1 MRGWDTKGTCHQPF
15 SNRCPIRILIIEDD
29 AALARSLSALL
40 RAGGHAV
47 DHVAT
52 GGDALAVIGSE
63 PYALAILDVGLPD
76 IDGFTVL
83 AELRRRGART
93 PVLMLTARDALDD
106 RVRGL
111 DLGADDYLRK
121 PFEPEELEARVRAL
135 GRRRGGDPTPKLV
148 VGALTINRSTGMADI
163 AGRSLDL
170 RRREL
175 AVLDAL
181 ATRAGQ
187 VVPRE
192 LLIGEVFGFD
202 EPVGGNAIEVHV
214 TRLRG
219 KLAPDGPGIRTVRG
233 VGYMLDAD

>member
-1 MRGWDTKGTCHQPF
+1 M
-15 SNRCPIRILIIEDD
+15 RILMIEDD
-29 AALARSLSALL
+29 AALARSIAALL
-40 RAGGHAV
+40 RASGNAV

-52 GGDALAVIGSE
+52 GADALAVVAGE
-63 PYALAILDVGLPD
+63 PYALVILDVGLPD

-83 AELRRRGART
+83 ARLRARGDRV
-93 PVLMLTARDALDD
+93 PVLMLTARDGLDD

-135 GRRRGGDPTPKLV
+135 GRRRGGDPHPTLV
-148 VGALTINRSTGMADI
+148 VGALTINRSTGAADVG
-163 AGRSLDL
+163 GRPLDL
-170 RRREL
+170 RRRER
-175 AVLDAL
+175 AVLEAL
-181 ATRAGQ
+181 ATRAGR
-187 VVPRE
+187 VVARE

-219 KLAPDGPGIRTVRG
+219 KLAPDGPEIRTVRG
-233 VGYMLDAD
+233 VGYRLDGG

>member
-1 MRGWDTKGTCHQPF
+1 M
-15 SNRCPIRILIIEDD
+15 RILMVEDD
-29 AALARSLSALL
+29 AALARSIAALL

-47 DHVAT
+47 DHSAS
-52 GGDALAVIGSE
+52 GEEALTLVSAE
-63 PYALAILDVGLPD
+63 PYALLILDVGLPD

-83 AELRRRGART
+83 ERLRRRGGKV

-121 PFEPEELEARVRAL
+121 PFDPAELEARVRAL
-135 GRRRGGDPTPKLV
+135 GRRRGGDPVPV
-148 VGALTINRSTGMADI
+148 VTIGALTLNRSTGAAAV
-163 AGRSLDL
+163 AGRALDL
-170 RRREL
+170 RRREW

-192 LLIGEVFGFD
+192 LLLAEVFGYD
-202 EPVGGNAIEVHV
+202 EPVGPNAIEVNV

-219 KLAPDGPGIRTVRG
+219 KLGPDGPQIRTVRG
-233 VGYMLDAD
+233 VGYMIDVR

>member
-1 MRGWDTKGTCHQPF
+1 M
-15 SNRCPIRILIIEDD
+15 IEDD
-29 AALARSLSALL
+29 AALARSISALL
-40 RAGGHAV
+40 RAAGHAI

-52 GGDALAVIGSE
+52 GEDALSVVGGE
-63 PYALAILDVGLPD
+63 PYALVILDVGLPD
-76 IDGFTVL
+76 MDGFAVL
-83 AELRRRGART
+83 AELRRRGERV

-135 GRRRGGDPTPKLV
+135 GRRRGGDPTPKIV
-148 VGALTINRSTGMADI
+148 VGTLTINRSTGMVDV

-170 RRREL
+170 RRRERT
-175 AVLDAL
+175 VLEAL

-187 VVPRE
+187 IVPRE

-202 EPVGGNAIEVHV
+202 EPVGSNAIEVHV

-233 VGYMLDAD
+233 VGYMLDTQ

>member
-1 MRGWDTKGTCHQPF
+1 M
-15 SNRCPIRILIIEDD
+15 IEDD
-29 AALARSLSALL
+29 AALARSISALL

-52 GGDALAVIGSE
+52 GEDALSVVGSE
-63 PYALAILDVGLPD
+63 PYALVILDVGLPD
-76 IDGFTVL
+76 MDGFAVL
-83 AELRRRGART
+83 AELRRRGEKVA
-93 PVLMLTARDALDD
+93 VLMLTARDALDD

-121 PFEPEELEARVRAL
+121 PFDPEELEARVRAL
-135 GRRRGGDPTPKLV
+135 GRRRGGDPTPELS
-148 VGALTINRSTGMADI
+148 VGTLIINRSTGTAEV
-163 AGRSLDL
+163 AGRPLDL

-175 AVLDAL
+175 AVLESL

-233 VGYMLDAD
+233 VGYMLDAG

>member
-1 MRGWDTKGTCHQPF
+1 M
-15 SNRCPIRILIIEDD
+15 RILMIEDD
-29 AALARSLSALL
+29 APLARSIAALL
-40 RAGGHAV
+40 RAGGNAV

-52 GGDALAVIGSE
+52 GADALAVVAGE
-63 PYALAILDVGLPD
+63 PYAVVILDVGLPD

-83 AELRRRGART
+83 ARLRARGDRV

-135 GRRRGGDPTPKLV
+135 GRRRGGDPVPLLS
-148 VGALTINRSTGMADI
+148 VGSLSINRSSGEAMVGD
-163 AGRSLDL
+163 RVLDL
-170 RRREL
+170 RRRER
-175 AVLDAL
+175 AVLESL
-181 ATRAGQ
+181 ATRAGR

-219 KLAPDGPGIRTVRG
+219 KLAPDGPEIRTVRG
-233 VGYMLDAD
+233 VGYMLDAG

>member
-1 MRGWDTKGTCHQPF
+1 M
-15 SNRCPIRILIIEDD
+15 RILLIEDD
-29 AALARSLSALL
+29 AALARSIAALL
-40 RAGGHAV
+40 RAGGNAV

-52 GGDALAVIGSE
+52 GEDALSVVAGE
-63 PYALAILDVGLPD
+63 PYALVILDVGLPG

-83 AELRRRGART
+83 ETLRRRGERV

-135 GRRRGGDPTPKLV
+135 GRRRGGDPLPVLN
-148 VGALTINRSTGMADI
+148 VGTLTINRSTGDADI
-163 AGRSLDL
+163 AGRALDL
-170 RRREL
+170 RRRER
-175 AVLDAL
+175 AVLEAL
-181 ATRAGQ
+181 ATRAGR

-192 LLIGEVFGFD
+192 LLVGEVFGFD

-214 TRLRG
+214 TRLRT

-233 VGYMLDAD
+233 VGYMLDAG

>member
-1 MRGWDTKGTCHQPF
+1 M
-15 SNRCPIRILIIEDD
+15 RILMIEDD
-29 AALARSLSALL
+29 AALARSIAALL

-47 DHVAT
+47 DHCASGEEGLTLVS
-52 GGDALAVIGSE
+52 GE
-63 PYALAILDVGLPD
+63 PYALLILDVGLPD

-83 AELRRRGART
+83 ERLRRRGEKV

-121 PFEPEELEARVRAL
+121 PFEPQELEARVRAL
-135 GRRRGGDPTPKLV
+135 GRRRGGDPTPV
-148 VGALTINRSTGMADI
+148 VTIGALTLNRSTGQAEV
-163 AGRSLDL
+163 AGRALDL
-170 RRREL
+170 RRREW

-192 LLIGEVFGFD
+192 LLLAEVFGYD
-202 EPVGGNAIEVHV
+202 EPVGPNAIEVNI

-219 KLAPDGPGIRTVRG
+219 KLAPDGPTIRTVRG
-233 VGYMLDAD
+233 VGYMLDAQ

>member
-1 MRGWDTKGTCHQPF
+1 M
-15 SNRCPIRILIIEDD
+15 IEDD
-29 AALARSLSALL
+29 AALARSISALL

-52 GGDALAVIGSE
+52 GQDALSVVGRE
-63 PYALAILDVGLPD
+63 PYALVILDVGLPD
-76 IDGFTVL
+76 IDGFSVL
-83 AELRRRGART
+83 AEIRRRGEKV

-121 PFEPEELEARVRAL
+121 PFDPEELEARVRAL
-135 GRRRGGDPTPKLV
+135 GRRRGGDPTPEIR
-148 VGALTINRSTGMADI
+148 VGALTINRSTGVADV
-163 AGRSLDL
+163 AGRPLDL
-170 RRREL
+170 RRREM
-175 AVLDAL
+175 AVLEAL

-202 EPVGGNAIEVHV
+202 EPVGGNALEVQV

-233 VGYMLDAD
+233 VGYMLDAG

>member
-1 MRGWDTKGTCHQPF
+1 MRL
-15 SNRCPIRILIIEDD
+15 LIVEDD
-29 AALARSLSALL
+29 APLARSIAAVL
-40 RAGGHAV
+40 RAGGHAA

-52 GGDALAVIGSE
+52 GEDALLVVAGE
-63 PYALAILDVGLPD
+63 PYALVILDVGLPG

-83 AELRRRGART
+83 RRMRARGDRV

-121 PFEPEELEARVRAL
+121 PFAPEELEARVRAL
-135 GRRRGGDPTPKLV
+135 GRRRGGDPTPELV
-148 VGALTINRSTGMADI
+148 VGALTLNRSSGSARVG
-163 AGRSLDL
+163 ARPLDL
-170 RRREL
+170 RRREW

-187 VVPRE
+187 IVPRE
-192 LLIGEVFGFD
+192 TLQAEVFGYD
-202 EPVGGNAIEVHV
+202 EPVGPNAMEVNI

-219 KLAPDGPGIRTVRG
+219 KLAPDGPAIRTVRG
-233 VGYMLDAD
+233 VGYLLDGG

>member
-1 MRGWDTKGTCHQPF
+1 M
-15 SNRCPIRILIIEDD
+15 IEDD
-29 AALARSLSALL
+29 AALARSIAALL

-47 DHVAT
+47 DHVDT
-52 GGDALAVIGSE
+52 GEDALAVVGSE
-63 PYALAILDVGLPD
+63 PYALVILDVGLPD
-76 IDGFTVL
+76 RDGFSVL
-83 AELRRRGART
+83 EEMRRRGEKV

-121 PFEPEELEARVRAL
+121 PFDPEELEARVRAL
-135 GRRRGGDPTPKLV
+135 GRRRGGDPTPQIV
-148 VGALTINRSTGMADI
+148 VGTLTINRSTGVAEV
-163 AGRSLDL
+163 AGRVLDL
-170 RRREL
+170 RRREM
-175 AVLDAL
+175 AVLEAL

-233 VGYMLDAD
+233 VGYMLDAG

>member
-1 MRGWDTKGTCHQPF
+1 M
-15 SNRCPIRILIIEDD
+15 RILMIEDD
-29 AALARSLSALL
+29 AALARGIATLL

-47 DHVAT
+47 DHVTSGEEAISVVA
-52 GGDALAVIGSE
+52 GE
-63 PYALAILDVGLPD
+63 PYALVILDVGLPGM
-76 IDGFTVL
+76 DGFAVL
-83 AELRRRGART
+83 EQLRRRGERV

-135 GRRRGGDPTPKLV
+135 GRRRGGDPLPTLT
-148 VGALTINRSTGMADI
+148 VGTLTINRSSGAAEV
-163 AGRSLDL
+163 AGRVLDL
-170 RRREL
+170 RRRER
-175 AVLDAL
+175 AVLEAL
-181 ATRAGQ
+181 ATRAGR

-192 LLIGEVFGFD
+192 MLIGEVFGFD

-233 VGYMLDAD
+233 VGYMLDAG